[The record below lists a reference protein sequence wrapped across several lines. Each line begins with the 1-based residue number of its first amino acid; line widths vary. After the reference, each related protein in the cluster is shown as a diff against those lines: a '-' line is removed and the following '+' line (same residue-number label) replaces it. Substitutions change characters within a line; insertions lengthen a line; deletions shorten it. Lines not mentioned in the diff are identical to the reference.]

1 MHIWTLNG
9 SGAWDAHALT
19 TTHDL
24 ELLADGNLVRLSHSP
39 AWQVRLQAWNN
50 ESELPAYVLLVKDGV
65 PVRLNGQ
72 QPLSVSLLQDRDEIA
87 LGRVYAY
94 YSTEVLVKIV
104 PFAGAHETIFCAR
117 CKSALAAEG
126 LAVQCPACRL
136 WYHETEA
143 QPCWSYAQTCVC
155 SHPTTTGAFIW
166 QPQPIR

>member
-1 MHIWTLNG
+1 MHVWITNS
-9 SGAWDAHALT
+9 SGAWEAHPLT
-19 TTHDL
+19 ATHDL
-24 ELLADGNLVRLSHSP
+24 RLHADGNLACLTHSK
-39 AWQVRLQAWNN
+39 AWQVCLQPCNDGS
-50 ESELPAYVLLVKDGV
+50 ESPAYVLLVKAKA

-87 LGRVYAY
+87 LGSVYAY
-94 YSTEVLVKIV
+94 YTTEVMAKIV
-104 PFAGAHETIFCAR
+104 PFAGAHEPIFCAR
-117 CKSALAAEG
+117 CKSALAKEG

-155 SHPTTTGAFIW
+155 SHPATTGAFVW